1 MLLTANVSVAALLTG
16 IELGV
21 IAALTSARLPVFEV
35 AVFDVVPPDADA
47 EPEKLNVA
55 PAEPVTVYVQLK
67 LVLAP
72 AASEASE
79 AGVGPL
85 ASVSVALPPVV
96 SDDGVMV
103 LSALPPLFVT
113 DIVTVTC
120 WPVVTE
126 DGDTLSV
133 AVSAPTCTV
142 LEVML
147 GVLTVPFV
155 AVSVNDSVPVDLA
168 WYVHVKVWAA
178 PLARLADAGL
188 GPVSLVAVAP
198 FTVGFAGATLF
209 CVPVARLVTAMES
222 VTAPLTPVV
231 AGVAVIVA
239 PSPRRVHDGNVPVCT
254 KL

>member
-35 AVFDVVPPDADA
+35 AVFDVVRPDADA
-47 EPEKLNVA
+47 DPEKLKVP
-55 PAEPVTVYVQLK
+55 PAGPVTVYAQLK

-72 AASEASE
+72 AANEASE

-85 ASVSVALPPVV
+85 ASVSVRVPPVV

-103 LSALPPLFVT
+103 LSALP
-113 DIVTVTC
+113 
-120 WPVVTE
+120 
-126 DGDTLSV
+126 
-133 AVSAPTCTV
+133 PTCTV

-155 AVSVNDSVPVDLA
+155 AVSVNDSVPVDVA

-209 CVPVARLVTAMES
+209 GVPVARLVTAMES
-222 VTAPLTPVV
+222 VAVPVTPGLAGRAVV
-231 AGVAVIVA
+231 G
-239 PSPRRVHDGNVPVCT
+239 PPGPRRLHAGAAAVRPV
-254 KL
+254 L

>member
-47 EPEKLNVA
+47 DPEKLKV
-55 PAEPVTVYVQLK
+55 
-67 LVLAP
+67 P
-72 AASEASE
+72 AANEASE

-103 LSALPPLFVT
+103 LSALPP
-113 DIVTVTC
+113 
-120 WPVVTE
+120 
-126 DGDTLSV
+126 
-133 AVSAPTCTV
+133 TCTV

-155 AVSVNDSVPVDLA
+155 AVSVNDSVPVDVA

-209 CVPVARLVTAMES
+209 GVPVARLVTAMES
-222 VTAPLTPVV
+222 VTVPLTPVV